1 MPEEE
6 KKEEVPPQPPAAD
19 AIEEIPADDNA
30 EEVEVFNMAED
41 EHYPDDHVEKPK
53 IDSALSRRSMK
64 FYDCFGQ
71 DSYKR
76 YNFHYLGDSSFIYA
90 TGNTYEIYN
99 VETTERRIFHGTDT
113 DGIGSITVHPSRKWF
128 AVGEKGPSPNIYIY
142 AWPSMKLYRIL
153 RKGTEAMFAH
163 VEFSS
168 SGKLLAS
175 LGGAPDYTL
184 TVWNW

>member
-64 FYDCFGQ
+64 FYDCFG
-71 DSYKR
+71 
-76 YNFHYLGDSSFIYA
+76 
-90 TGNTYEIYN
+90 
-99 VETTERRIFHGTDT
+99 
-113 DGIGSITVHPSRKWF
+113 
-128 AVGEKGPSPNIYIY
+128 
-142 AWPSMKLYRIL
+142 
-153 RKGTEAMFAH
+153 
-163 VEFSS
+163 
-168 SGKLLAS
+168 
-175 LGGAPDYTL
+175 
-184 TVWNW
+184 